1 MYELKR
7 LDQLLTDA
15 DTKVLCKRLY
25 RWLRLEGIV
34 KQHVTHVA
42 QNTSYKASGVDKL
55 VVYVNK
61 QIVSG
66 NFGPLEILNI
76 DETNIKFNTTDS
88 INLANQGSITV
99 SLRST

>member
-34 KQHVTHVA
+34 KQHVTNVT
-42 QNTSYKASGVDKL
+42 QSTRYKASGVDKFD
-55 VVYVNK
+55 VYVNK

-66 NFGPLEILNI
+66 NFGPLDLWTFGNCEH
-76 DETNIKFNTTDS
+76 
-88 INLANQGSITV
+88 
-99 SLRST
+99 